1 MQPEKERHV
10 DADDDDRRVSLVR
23 ALLSYM
29 APMDPLTTLPRHRA
43 LCGVLNVFC
52 SGKRCDDETLGAAVG
67 YETMKGQCDTVKA
80 HIENTQQPP
89 WSIQLPFRERSLVR
103 LYKGIGDDDMKNFS
117 VLVASGALASLRV
130 LDLRL
135 NQIGDVGLS
144 ALADA
149 IGTSGALASLTILDL
164 KGNKI
169 SDEGMKAFS
178 SALSSGALG
187 SLQTLGLYGNR
198 IGDVGMQSFAS
209 AVASGALPN
218 VQNVYLTGNPG
229 NGAPVEKALAE
240 RRK

>member
-117 VLVASGALASLRV
+117 VLVASGALPLLRELWLFSNAIGDDGMVAFAEAVRSGALGRLTYLV
-130 LDLRL
+130 LSH
-135 NQIGDVGLS
+135 NQIGDTGLT
-144 ALADA
+144 ALATA
-149 IGTSGALASLTILDL
+149 IG
-164 KGNKI
+164 
-169 SDEGMKAFS
+169 
-178 SALSSGALG
+178 
-187 SLQTLGLYGNR
+187 
-198 IGDVGMQSFAS
+198 
-209 AVASGALPN
+209 SGALPR
-218 VQNVYLTGNPG
+218 L
-229 NGAPVEKALAE
+229 
-240 RRK
+240 